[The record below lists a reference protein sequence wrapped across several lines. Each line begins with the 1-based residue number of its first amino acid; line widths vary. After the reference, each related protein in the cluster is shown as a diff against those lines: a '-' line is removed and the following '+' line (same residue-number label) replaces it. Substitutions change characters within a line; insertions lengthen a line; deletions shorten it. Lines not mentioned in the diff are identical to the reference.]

1 MERTVA
7 STPVTY
13 QADLEARAPRS
24 LTVSITRML
33 AFARASRAQGTWRD
47 IGMLDG
53 RARTHADAAARL
65 WSLATWFGRV
75 AARSARAFTQELRLR
90 RDTRE
95 LMAMSDRMLKDIGL
109 TRAEIGGAVRYGRD

>member
-13 QADLEARAPRS
+13 QADLETPAPRGFA
-24 LTVSITRML
+24 VSIARML
-33 AFARASRAQGTWRD
+33 AFARASSAYGTWRD
-47 IGMLDG
+47 NWMLEG
-53 RARTHADAAARL
+53 RARRPADTAARL
-65 WSLATWFGRV
+65 WSLATWFGRATAR
-75 AARSARAFTQELRLR
+75 AARVIAQELRMR

>member
-13 QADLEARAPRS
+13 QAELEAPAPRGFA
-24 LTVSITRML
+24 VSIARML
-33 AFARASRAQGTWRD
+33 AFARASRTYGTWRD
-47 IGMLDG
+47 IGMRDG
-53 RARTHADAAARL
+53 RARRPADAAARL

-75 AARSARAFTQELRLR
+75 AGRSARAFAQELRMR

>member
-1 MERTVA
+1 
-7 STPVTY
+7 
-13 QADLEARAPRS
+13 
-24 LTVSITRML
+24 ML

-53 RARTHADAAARL
+53 RARTPANAAARL

-75 AARSARAFTQELRLR
+75 AARSARAIAQELRLR

-95 LMAMSDRMLKDIGL
+95 LMAMSDRMLKDIGP
-109 TRAEIGGAVRYGRD
+109 TRAEIGVAVRYGRD

>member
-13 QADLEARAPRS
+13 QADLEARAPRGF
-24 LTVSITRML
+24 TVSITRML
-33 AFARASRAQGTWRD
+33 AFALDSRAYGAWRD

-53 RARTHADAAARL
+53 RARRHADAAARL

-75 AARSARAFTQELRLR
+75 AARSARAIAEELRMR
-90 RDTRE
+90 RDTRV

-109 TRAEIGGAVRYGRD
+109 TRAEIGGAVRYGRG